1 MCKNNNIT
9 IGIKRLDFSKLR
21 GRMIVSLTD
30 GRDISIPISYF
41 PDIKKLSV
49 KKRNDW
55 MILDDQFFTFS
66 SLSKVY
72 SVSDVM
78 KIS

>member
-1 MCKNNNIT
+1 MCKNNNISV
-9 IGIKRLDFSKLR
+9 GIKNLDFTQSR
-21 GRMIVSLTD
+21 GRMVVSLTD
-30 GRDISIPISYF
+30 GRDISLPISYF
-41 PDIKKLSV
+41 PDIKKLSL

-72 SVSDVM
+72 SLGDVM
-78 KIS
+78 KVS